1 MPDMQSLTFQ
11 KCSVSRISF
20 VVLVLFGF
28 ISWQLVTIAG
38 WKVGFARQEITPK
51 TTMWMSGYASRDH
64 GAEGT
69 RTPLWAKA
77 MALEDGTGTQALL
90 ITLDLVGVS
99 TDVTGPVRRQLALDF
114 GLSLADIL
122 INCSHTHT
130 GPVVGENL
138 RTMYILEER
147 DSNLIR
153 SYTAQLTNRLI
164 ELGHK
169 AFANRQ
175 AAQLR
180 AGQSHATFATN
191 RRKNPESHV
200 PAWRASGKLLGPVD
214 YSVPILEVRN
224 ENSELQGLVF
234 GYACHAT
241 VLSDYYWSGDY
252 PGYAQ
257 AYLESAYEGI
267 QAMFWAG
274 CGADI
279 NPLPRRKVEL
289 AEAYGKALGEAVI
302 RGIEGTLPEVG
313 ATLKTYY
320 EEIPLRF
327 DTLPT
332 KEELQQEATSE
343 NRYAASRA
351 SKWLKHLESGQPIP
365 QNYDY
370 PLGLWQLGD
379 HIEWITLGGEVVV
392 DYALRFKKEYG
403 SHVWVSGYSHD
414 VMAYIPSKRVWTE
427 GGYEGGG
434 SMVYYGQPVR
444 WSPDVEFQVTQA
456 VQRLMRTAQE

>member
-1 MPDMQSLTFQ
+1 M
-11 KCSVSRISF
+11 
-20 VVLVLFGF
+20 LVTVYLSGL
-28 ISWQLVTIAG
+28 ISWQLVTSAG
-38 WKVGFARQEITPK
+38 WKIGFARKEITPQASV
-51 TTMWMSGYASRDH
+51 WMSGYASRDR

-77 MALEDGTGTQALL
+77 MALEDASGSQALL

-99 TDVTGPVRRQLALDF
+99 ADVTGPVRRQLAEDL
-114 GLSLADIL
+114 GLTLGDIL

-138 RTMYILEER
+138 RTMYILEET
-147 DSNLIR
+147 DSKLIR
-153 SYTAQLTNRLI
+153 TYTVQLKSQLV
-164 ELGHK
+164 ELGKK
-169 AFANRQ
+169 AFQNRQ
-175 AAQLR
+175 TARLR

-191 RRKNPESHV
+191 RRQNPESHV
-200 PAWRASGKLLGPVD
+200 PAWRAAGKLLGPVD

-224 ENSELQGLVF
+224 QDNELQGLIF

-241 VLSDYYWSGDY
+241 VLSDYQWSGDY

-257 AYLESAYEGI
+257 AYLENAYEGV

-302 RGIEGTLPEVG
+302 RGIEGALPEVE
-313 ATLKTYY
+313 ASLETDYN
-320 EEIPLRF
+320 EIPLRF
-327 DTLPT
+327 DSLPS
-332 KEELQQEATSE
+332 KESLEEEASSE

-351 SKWLKHLESGQPIP
+351 NKWLKHLESGESIP
-365 QNYDY
+365 QTYDY
-370 PLGLWQLGD
+370 PVGLWRLGD
-379 HIEWITLGGEVVV
+379 QIEWITLGGEVVV
-392 DYALRFKKEYG
+392 DFALRFKKEYG
-403 SHVWVSGYSHD
+403 PHVWVAGYSHD
-414 VMAYIPSKRVWTE
+414 IMGYIPSKRVWTE

-434 SMVYYGQPVR
+434 SMVYYGQPTR
-444 WSPDVEFQVTQA
+444 WSSDVEFQITQA
-456 VQRLMRTAQE
+456 VQRMMKTTKE

>member
-1 MPDMQSLTFQ
+1 MQFQ
-11 KCSVSRISF
+11 SFLKHPKSRRLHVAVCVIGWIST
-20 VVLVLFGF
+20 
-28 ISWQLVTIAG
+28 QLVAADG
-38 WKVGFARQEITPK
+38 WKIGFARQEITPQASV
-51 TTMWMSGYASRDH
+51 WMSGYASRDH

-77 MALEDGTGTQALL
+77 IAFEDANENCALL

-99 TDVTGPVRRQLALDF
+99 SDVTAPVRQSLADDLE
-114 GLSLADIL
+114 LSVADIL

-138 RTMYILEER
+138 RTMYILDEK
-147 DSNLIR
+147 DSKLIR
-153 SYTAQLTNRLI
+153 TYTSKLKKQLI
-164 ELGHK
+164 ELGK
-169 AFANRQ
+169 SAFNNRQ
-175 AAQLR
+175 TARLR

-191 RRKNPESHV
+191 RRQNPESHV
-200 PAWRASGKLLGPVD
+200 PAWRAAGKLLGPVD

-224 ENSELQGLVF
+224 ESNELQGLVF

-241 VLSDYYWSGDY
+241 VLSDYQWSGDY

-257 AYLESAYEGI
+257 AYLENAYEGV

-302 RGIEGTLPEVG
+302 RGIEGTLPEVES
-313 ATLKTYY
+313 TLETYY

-332 KEELQQEATSE
+332 KETLEQEAKSE

-351 SKWLKHLESGQPIP
+351 NKWLQHLATGHAIP
-365 QNYDY
+365 QTYDY
-370 PLGLWQLGD
+370 PVGLWRLGD
-379 HIEWITLGGEVVV
+379 QIEWITLGGEVVV
-392 DYALRFKKEYG
+392 DYPLRFKREYG
-403 SHVWVSGYSHD
+403 QHVWIAGYSHD

-434 SMVYYGQPVR
+434 SMVYYGQPTR
-444 WSPDVEFQVTQA
+444 WSSDVEFQVTQA
-456 VQRLMRTAQE
+456 VERLMNTTQE